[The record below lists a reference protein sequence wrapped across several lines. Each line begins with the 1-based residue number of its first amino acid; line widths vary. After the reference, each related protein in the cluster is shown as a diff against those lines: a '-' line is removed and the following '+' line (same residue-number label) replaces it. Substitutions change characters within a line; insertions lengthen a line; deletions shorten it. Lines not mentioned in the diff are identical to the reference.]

1 MLVRRMDLSLSSSM
15 EEESRL
21 LSNALHSQC
30 PEDQRT
36 GKFSGYLD
44 SEQAAA
50 SQASENSFA
59 EALLFAQ
66 VMTSFCYHFAIL

>member
-1 MLVRRMDLSLSSSM
+1 MDLSLSSSM

-21 LSNALHSQC
+21 LSDALHSQC
-30 PEDQRT
+30 SDDQRT

-44 SEQAAA
+44 SEPAAA
-50 SQASENSFA
+50 SQASQNSFA

-66 VMTSFCYHFAIL
+66 VMTSFCCNFAIQ